1 MAKSQSKIKKI
12 SKGKSLTTPKVTTTA
27 KSGPDLAKIVK

>member
-1 MAKSQSKIKKI
+1 MAKSKGKIKKI

-27 KSGPDLAKIVK
+27 KAGAEMVKTVK

>member
-1 MAKSQSKIKKI
+1 MAKSKSKIKKI

-27 KSGPDLAKIVK
+27 KAGADLVKNVK